1 MEEGRDGWMNGVVE
15 EWMDE
20 RIHER
25 MDGGGMDG

>member
-15 EWMDE
+15 GWMDE

-25 MDGGGMDG
+25 MDRGMDG